1 MDTPP
6 FSVPTKLTALPAATV
21 QKIINEVLASKAA
34 DENAQSM
41 SFAKET
47 RDLLIEC
54 CVEFITMIS
63 TEANEIAEK
72 DAKKTI
78 ACEHITK
85 ALEELG
91 FGEYVQEIMA
101 VADSFKNNQV
111 VSFVVHYFSRSG
123 FLSPAAGLRNGT
135 ELTMRHHSHARRR
148 ETRWSRAAC
157 RPRSSPVCR
166 KSSSARQVTSS
177 TLLRPRRAARSSPY
191 PHTRRALERGLTR
204 TSAALCLALS
214 PDPNW
219 GTGRRTSRLR
229 SRQRSKKSVD
239 RVG

>member
-6 FSVPTKLTALPAATV
+6 SLLPTKLTAFPTATV

-111 VSFVVHYFSRSG
+111 VSYD
-123 FLSPAAGLRNGT
+123 
-135 ELTMRHHSHARRR
+135 ARF
-148 ETRWSRAAC
+148 C
-157 RPRSSPVCR
+157 F
-166 KSSSARQVTSS
+166 
-177 TLLRPRRAARSSPY
+177 
-191 PHTRRALERGLTR
+191 AL
-204 TSAALCLALS
+204 A
-214 PDPNW
+214 
-219 GTGRRTSRLR
+219 GRRDCVEAQT
-229 SRQRSKKSVD
+229 
-239 RVG
+239 

>member
-1 MDTPP
+1 MSDKDIGGEQRPP
-6 FSVPTKLTALPAATV
+6 LNKQAAMTSPYRKVRIQRSHKYPQHRAHSSFTSTTAFTMAYQLFLPPTNLTTLPAATV

-34 DENAQSM
+34 AEDAQSM

-111 VSFVVHYFSRSG
+111 SREKKGNKMEQSG
-123 FLSPAAGLRNGT
+123 MSPEELARMQEELFRSAGDKFNAPT
-135 ELTMRHHSHARRR
+135 A
-148 ETRWSRAAC
+148 
-157 RPRSSPVCR
+157 
-166 KSSSARQVTSS
+166 
-177 TLLRPRRAARSSPY
+177 
-191 PHTRRALERGLTR
+191 
-204 TSAALCLALS
+204 
-214 PDPNW
+214 
-219 GTGRRTSRLR
+219 
-229 SRQRSKKSVD
+229 
-239 RVG
+239 

>member
-1 MDTPP
+1 VSSDRIENHTTKPYFPNTKPSKPTMDSPP
-6 FSVPTKLTALPAATV
+6 YLIPKLTGLPTATV

-34 DENAQSM
+34 DENVQSM

-111 VSFVVHYFSRSG
+111 VSIS
-123 FLSPAAGLRNGT
+123 
-135 ELTMRHHSHARRR
+135 
-148 ETRWSRAAC
+148 
-157 RPRSSPVCR
+157 
-166 KSSSARQVTSS
+166 
-177 TLLRPRRAARSSPY
+177 LLWR
-191 PHTRRALERGLTR
+191 TRRWMQ
-204 TSAALCLALS
+204 
-214 PDPNW
+214 N
-219 GTGRRTSRLR
+219 
-229 SRQRSKKSVD
+229 
-239 RVG
+239 

>member
-1 MDTPP
+1 MDYALFLPP
-6 FSVPTKLTALPAATV
+6 TNLTTLPAATV

-34 DENAQSM
+34 AEDAQSM

-111 VSFVVHYFSRSG
+111 VSYKHFS
-123 FLSPAAGLRNGT
+123 LSA
-135 ELTMRHHSHARRR
+135 SF
-148 ETRWSRAAC
+148 
-157 RPRSSPVCR
+157 
-166 KSSSARQVTSS
+166 
-177 TLLRPRRAARSSPY
+177 
-191 PHTRRALERGLTR
+191 
-204 TSAALCLALS
+204 
-214 PDPNW
+214 
-219 GTGRRTSRLR
+219 TGREDCVVVQS
-229 SRQRSKKSVD
+229 
-239 RVG
+239 

>member
-1 MDTPP
+1 MDDPIFLP
-6 FSVPTKLTALPAATV
+6 PTKLTSLPAATV

-34 DENAQSM
+34 SEDAQSM

-91 FGEYVQEIMA
+91 FGEYVGEIVA
-101 VADSFKNNQV
+101 VAEGFKNNQV
-111 VSFVVHYFSRSG
+111 VSCIASQLSLGGGFFGVVQ
-123 FLSPAAGLRNGT
+123 
-135 ELTMRHHSHARRR
+135 
-148 ETRWSRAAC
+148 C
-157 RPRSSPVCR
+157 
-166 KSSSARQVTSS
+166 
-177 TLLRPRRAARSSPY
+177 
-191 PHTRRALERGLTR
+191 
-204 TSAALCLALS
+204 
-214 PDPNW
+214 
-219 GTGRRTSRLR
+219 
-229 SRQRSKKSVD
+229 
-239 RVG
+239 

>member
-1 MDTPP
+1 MAFHD
-6 FSVPTKLTALPAATV
+6 LTFPAATV
-21 QKIINEVLASKAA
+21 QKIINEVLASAA
-34 DENAQSM
+34 ASTDSQAM

-111 VSFVVHYFSRSG
+111 VSYNISVSQP
-123 FLSPAAGLRNGT
+123 LSLG
-135 ELTMRHHSHARRR
+135 
-148 ETRWSRAAC
+148 
-157 RPRSSPVCR
+157 
-166 KSSSARQVTSS
+166 
-177 TLLRPRRAARSSPY
+177 
-191 PHTRRALERGLTR
+191 
-204 TSAALCLALS
+204 
-214 PDPNW
+214 
-219 GTGRRTSRLR
+219 GRIA
-229 SRQRSKKSVD
+229 
-239 RVG
+239 

>member
-1 MDTPP
+1 MESPT
-6 FSVPTKLTALPAATV
+6 SLSTTKLTTLPAATV

-34 DENAQSM
+34 DENAQAM

-101 VADSFKNNQV
+101 VAEGFKNNQV
-111 VSFVVHYFSRSG
+111 VSWDIFLLLRELFLLRCGIWGVVWDCADYEACSR
-123 FLSPAAGLRNGT
+123 
-135 ELTMRHHSHARRR
+135 ERRR
-148 ETRWSRAAC
+148 ATRWSRAVC
-157 RPRSSPVCR
+157 RPRSLRVCR
-166 KSSSARQVTSS
+166 KSFSARRVISS
-177 TLLRPRRAARSSPY
+177 TLPQLRCEEWDI
-191 PHTRRALERGLTR
+191 L
-204 TSAALCLALS
+204 
-214 PDPNW
+214 
-219 GTGRRTSRLR
+219 
-229 SRQRSKKSVD
+229 
-239 RVG
+239 